1 MPAGPLS
8 VDEAIA
14 AVLAEVAPLPAV
26 RVPLAEALGGVL
38 AETITAPFPLPQWT
52 NAAMDG
58 YAVRA
63 EDVRGATRGQ
73 PVTLPVVARVAAG
86 DDRPRPLM
94 AGEAMRIF
102 TGGRVPPGAD
112 SVVRQEDSDR
122 GATRV
127 TIFADRDAGR
137 HVRYVGSDLAA
148 GGEALPR
155 GCLIGPGELG
165 LLAALAIT
173 EPMVHRRPRVA
184 IISTG
189 DELASL
195 NDPVPIRTGE
205 RLADSN
211 TPALVA
217 LTTRAGAEAIAL
229 GPVRDD
235 PAALA
240 ATISGATDADMVITV
255 GGVSVGD
262 HDHVPAVIASLG
274 ARLLFRRVRLRP
286 GGPTTAAVLP
296 DGRFWLALPGNP
308 VSAMVTFT
316 LFARPAIRRMAGED
330 APLRAEFS
338 VTLTT
343 PVERNPTLETCFRA
357 AQLGLS
363 ADGIPQLAPTGPGGS
378 ALLTTMRGAEW
389 LVRVAAGGGEVPAGT
404 ILPAVG
410 FP

>member
-1 MPAGPLS
+1 MAPGPLS

-14 AVLAEVAPLPAV
+14 AILAEVAPLPAV
-26 RVPLAEALGGVL
+26 SVSLAAALGGVL
-38 AETITAPFPLPQWT
+38 AEPVIAPFPLPQWT

-63 EDVRGATRGQ
+63 ADVRGPTREQ

-86 DDRPRPLM
+86 DAPPQALEG
-94 AGEAMRIF
+94 GEAMRIF

-112 SVVRQEDSDR
+112 SVIRQEDSDR
-122 GATRV
+122 GASVV

-137 HVRYVGSDLAA
+137 HVRYVGSDVAA
-148 GGEALPR
+148 GGEALPG
-155 GCLIGPGELG
+155 GCLVGPGELG

-173 EPMVHRRPRVA
+173 EPRVHRRPRVA

-189 DELASL
+189 DELAPL
-195 NDPVPIRTGE
+195 DDPGPIRAGE

-211 TPALVA
+211 TLALVA
-217 LTTRAGAEAIAL
+217 LTNLAGAEAIAL

-240 ATISGATDADMVITV
+240 DTISGATDADMLITV

-316 LFARPAIRRMAGED
+316 LFARPAIRRMAGERE
-330 APLRAEFS
+330 PLRPEFA
-338 VTLTT
+338 VTLDTT
-343 PVERNPTLETCFRA
+343 VQRDPTLETCFRA
-357 AQLGLS
+357 ALLGIS
-363 ADGIPQLAPTGPGGS
+363 AAGIPRLAPTGPGGS

-389 LVRVAAGGGEVPAGT
+389 LVRVAAGSGAVPAGT